1 MFPES
6 DVWTLSS
13 RPTTG
18 SHASSSPQVSSDH
31 AKLELGGV
39 VAPLLFTF
47 KELQKL
53 TDGFDRSR
61 QIGEG
66 GFGKVYW
73 ARVRDQDVAIKR
85 LEKDAAMSAKQVQSW
100 KIRTCHVAAGFQ
112 PIGRIKTAT
121 ACIIVL
127 HLCFRCQCLKRDFVR
142 FTKVL
147 DSTPGTADVPP
158 CFNT

>member
-1 MFPES
+1 LFPES

-18 SHASSSPQVSSDH
+18 SHTSSSPQISGDH
-31 AKLELGGV
+31 AKLEPGGV

-73 ARVRDQDVAIKR
+73 ARVREQDVAIKR

-100 KIRTCHVAAGFQ
+100 R
-112 PIGRIKTAT
+112 
-121 ACIIVL
+121 
-127 HLCFRCQCLKRDFVR
+127 
-142 FTKVL
+142 
-147 DSTPGTADVPP
+147 
-158 CFNT
+158 